1 MTNVQLFRIDD
12 RLIHGQVVL
21 GWAKP
26 LKSERI
32 LLCDNDI
39 SQNDWEKELYITCV
53 PSTLQTMICTICETA
68 DFLMNQVQNDDK
80 TIVLV
85 KDPKTVIDIVEGG
98 YLPQSVNLGGI
109 HFDDHRRKYLPYL
122 YMNDIE
128 VRQIHWLLDKGISI
142 YCQDIPT
149 SRKYDVRQIVGEAA

>member
-1 MTNVQLFRIDD
+1 MDAQLFRIDD

-26 LKSERI
+26 LKSKRI

-39 SQNDWEKELYITCV
+39 SQNEWERELYITCV
-53 PSTLQTMICTICETA
+53 PQELEAMICNVSETA
-68 DFLMNQVQNDDK
+68 KFCRHIEKDDK

-85 KDPKTVIDIVEGG
+85 KDPAVVINIVKKG
-98 YLPQSVNLGGI
+98 YLPGAINLGGI
-109 HFDDHRRKYLPYL
+109 HYSDDRKKYLPYL
-122 YMNDIE
+122 YLNNDDIG
-128 VRQIHWLLDKGISI
+128 QIQWLLEKGISI

-149 SRKYDVRQIVGEAA
+149 SRKYDIRDIVDHK